1 MGCDMKITKDT
12 IIMDAF
18 KLNSRAKELFEE
30 RGMHCLTCPT
40 AETEGLE
47 HAALVHAFDLDELLE
62 ELNKDI

>member
-1 MGCDMKITKDT
+1 
-12 IIMDAF
+12 MDAF

-47 HAALVHAFDLDELLE
+47 HAALVHAFDLDELLV
-62 ELNKDI
+62 ELNKDLI